1 MRTSWICSGR
11 LRQEPRR
18 TARPLVPSRSRTSPT
33 FRSDRALAD
42 LVVTDPSEGLVRDL
56 IYALLSIAPEGFR
69 VREHK
74 YENGRFWFA
83 SSENTLPEDLQ
94 ARVRSLFA
102 KMGEVGP

>member
-1 MRTSWICSGR
+1 MRTSSTSSGSA
-11 LRQEPRR
+11 
-18 TARPLVPSRSRTSPT
+18 TARTVSNSPTAGPSRSRTSPT
-33 FRSDRALAD
+33 CRSTAHLAD
-42 LVVTDPSEGLVRDL
+42 LVVSDPSEGLVRDL

-94 ARVRSLFA
+94 SRVRALFA
-102 KMGEVGP
+102 KMGEVAP